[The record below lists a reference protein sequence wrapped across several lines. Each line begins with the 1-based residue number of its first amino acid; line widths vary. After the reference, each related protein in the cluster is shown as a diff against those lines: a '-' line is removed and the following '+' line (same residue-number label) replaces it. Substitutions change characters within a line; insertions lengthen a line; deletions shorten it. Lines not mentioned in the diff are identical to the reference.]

1 MDKVKA
7 IAVIEDFIR
16 FWEDDS
22 QVIHFRIK
30 DVLDAFRMAVQA
42 LKKEDDEQ
50 RGK

>member
-1 MDKVKA
+1 MDKVRA

-16 FWEDDS
+16 FWEDES

-30 DVLDAFRMAVQA
+30 DELDAFRMAVKA
-42 LKKEDDEQ
+42 LEEKKDEQ

>member
-1 MDKVKA
+1 MDKFKA

-30 DVLDAFRMAVQA
+30 DELDAFRMAVQA
-42 LKKEDDEQ
+42 LKEQ
-50 RGK
+50 DKNRK

>member
-1 MDKVKA
+1 MDKVRA

-30 DVLDAFRMAVQA
+30 DELDAFRMAVQA
-42 LKKEDDEQ
+42 LKKKDDNKE
-50 RGK
+50 RA